1 MSTGKPTYW
10 PTDTNKIPDLIDFFI
25 VRNISTNFITIDE
38 GWDMNSDH
46 SPIMLTMSENII
58 KKEPKPILV
67 NKYTD
72 WISFKTDLENT
83 INLAVRPQNEQQL
96 DEQIEI
102 LINNI
107 QQAAWNNTPSIKKR
121 TVGNNYPKEIK
132 ELIKEKKKIKTKV
145 ATEQSASRQ
154 NNIK

>member
-83 INLAVRPQNEQQL
+83 INLAVRPHNEQ
-96 DEQIEI
+96 
-102 LINNI
+102 
-107 QQAAWNNTPSIKKR
+107 
-121 TVGNNYPKEIK
+121 
-132 ELIKEKKKIKTKV
+132 
-145 ATEQSASRQ
+145 
-154 NNIK
+154 